1 MSAGHGHFLLPRQ
14 KKAKPLKRR
23 GTEDTEE
30 QGTQAE
36 SGQRK
41 SIRMGLIAA

>member
-1 MSAGHGHFLLPRQ
+1 MTAGHGQFLSPRQ

-23 GTEDTEE
+23 GTEEAEE
-30 QGTQAE
+30 QGAQAE

-41 SIRMGLIAA
+41 SVHMGSIAA